1 MPVDQRSDTQ
11 TPSPPMIQF
20 LRDVRAVSKLPKVT
34 ISLMASRTA
43 DNDPFYERV
52 VQSFYRD
59 ARKRHPRFPLIRN
72 LQYGVALFP
81 LPNKPED
88 YLGLIEA
95 SARRNIKKALR
106 LGYTVSRIDF
116 NRHRA
121 EISAIIRS
129 TPSRQGPMPV
139 DMMTGEINEISDP
152 PSRTPFHD
160 YIHLGVMKDGELRA
174 YCSCFI
180 AGELF
185 SVNDIFGHHA
195 HQSDGIVPLLLT
207 EAVSYALAHHPQAKY
222 CVYDKYFGASTT
234 LRRFKKK
241 FGFLPHKVEWS
252 LD

>member
-1 MPVDQRSDTQ
+1 VSSLAEFFKD
-11 TPSPPMIQF
+11 
-20 LRDVRAVSKLPKVT
+20 LRAVSKLPKAR
-34 ISLMASRTA
+34 ISLMAARTA
-43 DNDPFYERV
+43 DNDPFYEQV

-59 ARKRHPRFPLIRN
+59 ARRRHPRFPLIRN

-81 LPNKPED
+81 LPKKRED

-106 LGYTVSRIDF
+106 LGYSVSPIDF

-121 EISAIIRS
+121 EIVAIIRS
-129 TPSRQGPMPV
+129 APARQGPMP
-139 DMMTGEINEISDP
+139 DGLMSGEIPEISDP
-152 PSRTPFHD
+152 PSRTSFHD
-160 YIHLGVMKDGELRA
+160 YIHLGVKKDGELRA
-174 YCSCFI
+174 YCSCFV

-185 SVNDIFGHHA
+185 SVNDIFGHDA
-195 HQSDGIVPLLLT
+195 YQSDGIVPLLLT
-207 EAVSYALAHHPQAKY
+207 ETVGYAITHHPQAKY
-222 CVYDKYFGASTT
+222 CMYDKYFGASTT

>member
-1 MPVDQRSDTQ
+1 MSGLAE
-11 TPSPPMIQF
+11 M
-20 LRDVRAVSKLPKVT
+20 LRDLRAVSELPKVT
-34 ISLMASRTA
+34 ISLMAARTA

-59 ARKRHPRFPLIRN
+59 ARRRHRRFPLIRN

-81 LPNKPED
+81 LPKKPED

-116 NRHRA
+116 NRHRP
-121 EISAIIRS
+121 EIAAIIRS
-129 TPSRQGPMPV
+129 ASARQGPMPA
-139 DMMTGEINEISDP
+139 DLMTGEIAEISDP
-152 PSRTPFHD
+152 PSRTPYHD
-160 YIHLGVMKDGELRA
+160 YIHIGVLKDNELRA
-174 YCSCFI
+174 YCSCFV

-185 SVNDIFGHHA
+185 SVNDIFGHHDYQA
-195 HQSDGIVPLLLT
+195 DGIVPLMLT
-207 EAVSYALAHHPQAKY
+207 ETVGYAIAHYPQVKY
-222 CVYDKYFGASTT
+222 CMYDKYFGASTT